1 MDVLE
6 ALEFLATVVSLTEIV
21 LHPLLEFEEPVG
33 EFDFGDQLFQGHK
46 EIGVILQ

>member
-6 ALEFLATVVSLTEIV
+6 ALEFLAAAVSLTEIV

-33 EFDFGDQLFQGHK
+33 EFHFGDQLFQGHK
-46 EIGVILQ
+46 EVWIILH

>member
-6 ALEFLATVVSLTEIV
+6 ALEFLAAAVSLAEIV
-21 LHPLLEFEEPVG
+21 LHPFLEFEEPVG

-46 EIGVILQ
+46 EIGVILH